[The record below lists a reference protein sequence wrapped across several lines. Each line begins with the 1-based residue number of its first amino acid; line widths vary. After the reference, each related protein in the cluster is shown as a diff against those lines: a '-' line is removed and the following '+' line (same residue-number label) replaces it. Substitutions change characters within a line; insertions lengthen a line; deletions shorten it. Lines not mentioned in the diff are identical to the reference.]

1 MSMIDVI
8 LSDDVRE
15 DFRTSPALHTD
26 QTLAQLIFLNLPYMA
41 NFYVCWIVYSQ
52 RYDGASQVIEHG

>member
-26 QTLAQLIFLNLPYMA
+26 QTLAQLIFFW
-41 NFYVCWIVYSQ
+41 FYLFLAQ
-52 RYDGASQVIEHG
+52 H